1 MKKDLGRWRADP
13 KAHQKAKK
21 LNSAHSIDTNEWMMG
36 FEPISCAMFSIVRW
50 NQGIFITPIN
60 QGRKNHPLTQE
71 KSIASSLGC
80 QKNMLVP
87 KNFKQ
92 VDRFLNGYMLWQPN
106 DQTNCPRS
114 KKLPFSVVPAIN
126 FQFFPNQYSHYRMR
140 LHPHECF
147 LPNWR
152 WPRTAIADLPKAFAK
167 VTFFCTQKRRREGVF
182 YMQQG
187 RCMGAHLFFWGA
199 CWLAWYIFLLLDKN
213 GKSWNKD
220 WRVFRYFP

>member
-1 MKKDLGRWRADP
+1 MDDGIWTHFMPDVFHSSLKQRDFYNPYKPR
-13 KAHQKAKK
+13 AKK
-21 LNSAHSIDTNEWMMG
+21 TPFDPRNKH
-36 FEPISCAMFSIVRW
+36 C
-50 NQGIFITPIN
+50 FILRMLKQYVGPKKPKTSW
-60 QGRKNHPLTQE
+60 PL
-71 KSIASSLGC
+71 
-80 QKNMLVP
+80 
-87 KNFKQ
+87 
-92 VDRFLNGYMLWQPN
+92 LNGYMLWQPN

-126 FQFFPNQYSHYRMR
+126 FKFFPNQYSHYRMR
-140 LHPHECF
+140 LHPHEFF

-187 RCMGAHLFFWGA
+187 RCRGPIYFFAGA

-213 GKSWNKD
+213 GKMDKNGKSWNKD